1 MSNHPNPFGDNGGNG
16 RKKKK
21 PSSSKHSPRHLR
33 RGIYLVELDPS
44 VALDPAFLKA
54 NPRYVLG
61 QPCVY
66 AGSSSQRP
74 EERYIEHVT
83 GGRNAS
89 RIAHRF
95 GQCLRM
101 DLVPDAGKLM
111 PRDRAIKAEVR
122 LARELRAKG
131 YGVWQ
136 A

>member
-1 MSNHPNPFGDNGGNG
+1 MSNHPNPFGDNGGS
-16 RKKKK
+16 RRKKK
-21 PSSSKHSPRHLR
+21 PSSAVHSPRHLR
-33 RGIYLVELDPS
+33 RGIYLLELDPL

-54 NPRYVLG
+54 NPRYVPG
-61 QPCVY
+61 QLCVY

-89 RIAHRF
+89 RIAHRY
-95 GQCLRM
+95 GLRLRM
-101 DLVPDAGKLM
+101 DLVPDAGKRM
-111 PRDRAIKAEVR
+111 PRERALKAEVR

-131 YGVWQ
+131 FGVWQ

>member
-1 MSNHPNPFGDNGGNG
+1 MSNHPNPFGYNGGNG

-21 PSSSKHSPRHLR
+21 PSSGNHSPRHLR
-33 RGIYLVELDPS
+33 RGIYLLELDPR

-54 NPRYVLG
+54 NPRLIPGLPSFY
-61 QPCVY
+61 C
-66 AGSSSQRP
+66 GSSSQRP
-74 EERYIEHVT
+74 EERFIEHVT

-89 RIAHRF
+89 RIAHRY
-95 GQCLRM
+95 GRALRM
-101 DLVPDAGKLM
+101 DLVPDAGQQM
-111 PRDRAIKAEVR
+111 PRAQAIKAEAR